1 MRPEALPVDPGATL
15 RVGLIQLDAD
25 DDIDA
30 NRRRAVGLACR
41 ALDEGARLVAFPETF
56 LYRGRTAG
64 YRAAAAHIP
73 GPHTETFAALARK
86 RSAWLLLGSVAEASA
101 DPDRPYIT
109 SVLIGPDGSIAATYR
124 KIHLFDVVI
133 DAGPSTSES
142 ARATPGDRA
151 VVADVPLA
159 DVPGA
164 NAPLTDGSGA
174 LAPGALAPG
183 AQEPRIP
190 SVRLGL
196 TVCYDLRFPELYRV
210 LALAG
215 AEVLCVPSDFTERTG
230 RDHWEPLLRARAIE
244 NGAYV
249 IAPAQ
254 CGVPPAGNAAYGHS
268 MVVDPWGIIVA
279 RASDGPGIVMADLD
293 PARVAAA
300 RRQIPVLANRRP
312 EAYHLD

>member
-1 MRPEALPVDPGATL
+1 MRAEAVPVAPRATL
-15 RVGLIQLDAD
+15 RVGLVQLDAD
-25 DDIDA
+25 DDIEA
-30 NRRRAVGLACR
+30 NRRRAVGLAGR
-41 ALDEGARLVAFPETF
+41 ALHEGARLVAFPETF

-64 YRAAAAHIP
+64 YRAAAARIP
-73 GPHTETFAALARK
+73 GPHTEAMAALAREH
-86 RSAWLLLGSVAEASA
+86 SAWLLLGSVAETSP

-124 KIHLFDVVI
+124 KIHLFDVAI
-133 DAGPSTSES
+133 DAGPATSES
-142 ARATPGDRA
+142 SRATPGDRA
-151 VVADVPLA
+151 VVADLPYA
-159 DVPGA
+159 PGA
-164 NAPLTDGSGA
+164 C
-174 LAPGALAPG
+174 APGALASG
-183 AQEPRIP
+183 AHERTP
-190 SVRLGL
+190 SMRLGL

-254 CGVPPAGNAAYGHS
+254 CGVPPAGNAAYGNS

-312 EAYHLD
+312 EAYHLG